1 MRPVARG
8 LSRGPRADAAHAAR
22 AVRTAMKRAGLTR
35 ANGVLLFLTPH
46 YAQNPDTALRAA
58 AREAGALS
66 VMGCTAAGLLTEE
79 NWLLDSPGAAAMV
92 FGGRFRFLMPDDNCT
107 DPVISFV
114 TPSGM
119 AAEWFDRPVTRIGA

>member
-1 MRPVARG
+1 MRPVATG
-8 LSRGPRADAAHAAR
+8 LSHGPRAEAAHAAR

-46 YAQNPDTALRAA
+46 YAQSPDAALRAA

-92 FGGRFRFLMPDDNCT
+92 FGGRFRFLMPDDNFS
-107 DPVISFV
+107 DPPINFV
-114 TPSGM
+114 TPSRI
-119 AAEWFDRPVTRIGA
+119 AAQKF